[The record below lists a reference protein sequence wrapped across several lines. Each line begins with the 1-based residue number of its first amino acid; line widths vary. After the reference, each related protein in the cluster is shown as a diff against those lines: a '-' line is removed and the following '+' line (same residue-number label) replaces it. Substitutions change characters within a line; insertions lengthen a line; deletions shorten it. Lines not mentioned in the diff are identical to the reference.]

1 MSKNM
6 LGNKRDFFKKIQIQV
21 ISLWNLLQMHK
32 KSNIEIKNNSSDDN
46 EDNYDYS
53 DNMNIMKKE
62 ECNDNNHEN
71 NCKPIFLDNL
81 IINNNIQLI

>member
-1 MSKNM
+1 
-6 LGNKRDFFKKIQIQV
+6 
-21 ISLWNLLQMHK
+21 MHK
-32 KSNIEIKNNSSDDN
+32 KSNIEIKNTSSDDN
-46 EDNYDYS
+46 EDNFDDS

-81 IINNNIQLI
+81 IINNNIQLIEIYNYQKYLYNKFEFILFSLC